1 MRSVI
6 YAHLPQTLSLQPFIE
21 HLYQHEEC
29 LKTFSEEL
37 TEIFHSF
44 LESHLEIQS
53 YIEDRVKDIE
63 LLPSVLE
70 EEEVVASLKEL
81 VASISE
87 LVDRFSDPHRRL
99 VAIHL
104 RFPNII
110 RIEVVEC
117 HDLLLGLNTM
127 DIG

>member
-6 YAHLPQTLSLQPFIE
+6 YAHLPQSLSLQPFIE
-21 HLYQHEEC
+21 HLYQHDEC
-29 LKTFSEEL
+29 LKTFSGEL
-37 TEIFHSF
+37 TELFHSF
-44 LESHLEIQS
+44 LESHLEIQG

-70 EEEVVASLKEL
+70 EETVVASLKEL

-87 LVDRFSDPHRRL
+87 LVDRLSAPHRRL
-99 VAIHL
+99 VDIHL

-117 HDLLLGLNTM
+117 RDLLLGLNTT

>member
-1 MRSVI
+1 VRSVI

-99 VAIHL
+99 GHRMSCQHRGSAKP
-104 RFPNII
+104 FQSAN
-110 RIEVVEC
+110 
-117 HDLLLGLNTM
+117 GLYRQ
-127 DIG
+127 DSVPCR

>member
-21 HLYQHEEC
+21 HLYQHDEC

-81 VASISE
+81 VASISD
-87 LVDRFSDPHRRL
+87 LVGRFSDPRRRL

-104 RFPNII
+104 RLPNII

-117 HDLLLGLNTM
+117 NDLLLGLNTM

>member
-21 HLYQHEEC
+21 HLYQHDEC

-37 TEIFHSF
+37 TELFHSF

-70 EEEVVASLKEL
+70 EETVVASLKEL

-87 LVDRFSDPHRRL
+87 LVDRFSAPHRRL
-99 VAIHL
+99 VDIHL

-117 HDLLLGLNTM
+117 HDLLLGLNMT

>member
-21 HLYQHEEC
+21 HLYQHDEC
-29 LKTFSEEL
+29 LGSFSKEL
-37 TEIFHSF
+37 TELFHRF

-53 YIEDRVKDIE
+53 YVEDRVKDIE

-70 EEEVVASLKEL
+70 EETVVASLKEL
-81 VASISE
+81 VAVISE
-87 LVDRFSDPHRRL
+87 LVDRFSAPQRRL
-99 VAIHL
+99 VSIHL

>member
-70 EEEVVASLKEL
+70 EETVVASLKEL

-87 LVDRFSDPHRRL
+87 LVDRLSAPHRRL
-99 VAIHL
+99 VDIHL

-117 HDLLLGLNTM
+117 HDLLLGLNTT